1 MSFEIENEHAIPAAR
16 QHNGRRE
23 KYPWSQMDVGQS
35 FFVENGEVRKI
46 AGAACHAGRRANKK
60 FVVRVAEGGVR
71 AWRYE

>member
-23 KYPWSQMDVGQS
+23 KYPWSQMEIGDS
-35 FFVENGEVRKI
+35 FFVEKGEVRKI